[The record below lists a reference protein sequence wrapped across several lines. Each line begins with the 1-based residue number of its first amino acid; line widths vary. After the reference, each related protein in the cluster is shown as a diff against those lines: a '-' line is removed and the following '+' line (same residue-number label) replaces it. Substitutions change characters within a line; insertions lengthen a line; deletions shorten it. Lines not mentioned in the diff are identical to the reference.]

1 MRRPL
6 ALIRPEPGWSASA
19 EAAGKLGLQ
28 VVGEPLFAAEPV
40 AWEPPEGPFDALLA
54 GSAAVFRH
62 GGPALT
68 ELTHLPVLA
77 VGEATATAARSV
89 GFQVRRTG
97 TRGIQPLLDGCSD
110 RFRRVLRLSGE
121 ERVELR
127 PRPGVELHEVAI
139 YRLRSL
145 PISPAFAAQIQSER
159 PLIALH
165 SAAAIRHLEDELA
178 RLGIARSAATGLALG
193 PRIARAA
200 TGGWAALYVAE
211 RPTDAALLA
220 MAASLCK

>member
-1 MRRPL
+1 MRHPL

-40 AWEPPEGPFDALLA
+40 AWDPPEGPFDALLA

-77 VGEATATAARSV
+77 VGEATATAARLA
-89 GFQVRRTG
+89 GFQVRQTG
-97 TRGIQPLLDGCSD
+97 MLGIQPLLDGCSS
-110 RFRRVLRLSGE
+110 RFHRLLRLAGE
-121 ERVELR
+121 ERVRLR
-127 PRPGVELHEVAI
+127 PRPGVKLHEIAI

-145 PISPAFAAQIQSER
+145 PVSPAFAAQIQSER

-165 SAAAIRHLEDELA
+165 SAAAVRHMEDELA
-178 RLGIARSAATGLALG
+178 RLGIAPSDLPGLALG

-200 TGGWAALYVAE
+200 TRGWAALHVAE